1 MKRYKV
7 FIILIFCS
15 ILSGAFTACDQKAP
29 DLSKKEM
36 DPRLIGTWLYTEQEG
51 TVSPLTFKANGDVI
65 GIRPPSKKK
74 RVFYTEK
81 NCFLYIFVEG
91 SWLKESNRTY
101 EYYYEIHGDTLK
113 EWNSWESMEDGVY
126 EPTIY
131 VRAK

>member
-1 MKRYKV
+1 MKRYKI

-15 ILSGAFTACDQKAP
+15 IISGAFTACDQKAP

-36 DPRLIGTWLYTEQEG
+36 DPRLIGTWMYEKSNEDTE
-51 TVSPLTFKANGDVI
+51 PLIFKANGDVV
-65 GIRPPSKKK
+65 GYTSPSKKK
-74 RVFYTEK
+74 RVFYTEQ

-91 SWLKESNRTY
+91 NWLKESNWTY
-101 EYYYEIHGDTLK
+101 KDYYEIHGDTLK
-113 EWNSWESMEDGVY
+113 IWSSWEAMEDGVY